1 MQIIQKDPKS
11 ILPSRP
17 PKTEQEYSLSFLTIK
32 EQTRNHCRAATR
44 MLGGSSCFVT
54 LCLLKLTAPFKC
66 RFGLEVANWIKERVI
81 QLDEEY
87 CKSPD

>member
-44 MLGGSSCFVT
+44 MLGGSSDSQPRSWAV
-54 LCLLKLTAPFKC
+54 
-66 RFGLEVANWIKERVI
+66 FGL
-81 QLDEEY
+81 L
-87 CKSPD
+87 